1 MQEVR
6 GSNPLSSTRSEAY
19 TVPAGPRLGANA
31 GAKCYAPGMGRR
43 GFREDGI
50 YFDHSGD
57 CRDARNHKGCPGR
70 WRGAISLGYGPEGKR
85 IRRKVGGRTKQ
96 EVKEKLEDLHADLKD
111 GVRSPD
117 NRYTVSQAVEDWL
130 RDGLAGRSE
139 KTITLNRD
147 VLKAVADRIG
157 KTVLRELSAQDVRR
171 VLTEI
176 AATRSTRT
184 VVVVHNAL
192 ERAIRHAEANDYV
205 RRNVASLVSPP
216 SGQQGRPSK
225 SLTLDQAN
233 TLLAAAAGVSLGAYV
248 VLCLLTGVRTEEA
261 RALTWEH
268 VDLDGDPAANPP
280 VPPHVAVW
288 RSVRAHGDTK
298 TQKSKRTLRLPD
310 RAVAALRELRI
321 QQADQRLLAGDL
333 WQDRDL
339 VFCTSV
345 GTPLDAANVRR
356 AFKKIT
362 KAAGLGEDWTP
373 RELRTSF
380 VSLMSDSG
388 VPVEEIARLV
398 GHTSSRT
405 TEVVYRRELRPV
417 ITTGAE
423 VMDKILAG

>member
-1 MQEVR
+1 V
-6 GSNPLSSTRSEAY
+6 
-19 TVPAGPRLGANA
+19 
-31 GAKCYAPGMGRR
+31 GAKCYPPAMSRR
-43 GFREDGI
+43 GFGDDAI

-57 CRDARNHKGCPGR
+57 CRDARYHKGCPGR
-70 WRGAISLGYGPEGKR
+70 WRGAVSLGYGPDGKR
-85 IRRKVGGRTKQ
+85 IRRKVGGRTRQ
-96 EVKEKLEDLHADLKD
+96 DVKDKLEELHADLNVGLHTPD
-111 GVRSPD
+111 G
-117 NRYTVSQAVEDWL
+117 RYTVGQAVQDWL
-130 RDGLAGRSE
+130 CEGLQGRSD

-147 VLKAVADRIG
+147 VLKAVVDRIG
-157 KTVLRELSAQDVRR
+157 RTPLRELTAHDVRR
-171 VLTEI
+171 ALAEI
-176 AATRSTRT
+176 AATRSSRT
-184 VVVVHNAL
+184 VVVAHNAL
-192 ERAIRHAEANDYV
+192 DRAIRHAEANDYV
-205 RRNVASLVSPP
+205 RRNVASLVRPP
-216 SGQQGRPSK
+216 SGQPGRPSK

-233 TLLAAAAGVSLGAYV
+233 TLLAAAEGSPLGAYV

-261 RALTWEH
+261 RALTWEY
-268 VDLDGDPAANPP
+268 VDLDGDPAAVPP

-298 TQKSKRTLRLPD
+298 TQTSRRTLRLPD
-310 RAVAALRELRI
+310 RAIAALREHLV
-321 QQADQRLLAGDL
+321 QQADQRRQADDI

-345 GTPLDAANVRR
+345 GTALDAANVRR
-356 AFKKIT
+356 TFKKIT
-362 KAAGLGEDWTP
+362 TAAGLGQDWTP

-423 VMDKILAG
+423 VMDKILSS

>member
-1 MQEVR
+1 M
-6 GSNPLSSTRSEAY
+6 S
-19 TVPAGPRLGANA
+19 
-31 GAKCYAPGMGRR
+31 RR
-43 GFREDGI
+43 GFGDDAI
-50 YFDHSGD
+50 YFDHSGE
-57 CRDARNHKGCPGR
+57 CRDARHHKGCHGR
-70 WRGAISLGYGPEGKR
+70 WRGAVSLGYGPDGKR
-85 IRRKVGGRTKQ
+85 IRRKVGGRTRQ
-96 EVKEKLEDLHADLKD
+96 DVKDKLEELHADLNAGVHTPD
-111 GVRSPD
+111 G
-117 NRYTVSQAVEDWL
+117 RYTVGQAVQDWL
-130 RDGLAGRSE
+130 REGLQGRSD

-147 VLKAVADRIG
+147 VLKAVVDRIG
-157 KTVLRELSAQDVRR
+157 RTALRELTAHDVRR
-171 VLTEI
+171 ALTEI
-176 AATRSTRT
+176 AATRSSRT
-184 VVVVHNAL
+184 VLVAHNAL

-205 RRNVASLVSPP
+205 RRNVASLVRPP
-216 SGQQGRPSK
+216 SGQPGRPSK

-233 TLLAAAAGVSLGAYV
+233 TLLAAAEGSPLGAYV

-261 RALTWEH
+261 RALTWEY
-268 VDLDGDPAANPP
+268 VDLDGDPTAVPP

-298 TQKSKRTLRLPD
+298 TQKSRRTLRLPD
-310 RAVAALRELRI
+310 RAIAALREHLL
-321 QQADQRLLAGDL
+321 QQADQRLQADHL

-345 GTPLDAANVRR
+345 GTALDAANVRR
-356 AFKKIT
+356 TFKKIT
-362 KAAGLGEDWTP
+362 TAAGLGGDWTP

-423 VMDKILAG
+423 VMDKIFSS